1 MIRPFNE
8 GEGVPGLENTKVTI
22 NFTGSDD
29 ARTIQRKL
37 YRAGLLRFQVN
48 LIQLIL
54 KHLVCI

>member
-37 YRAGLLRFQVN
+37 YRAGLLRFQMN
-48 LIQLIL
+48 HL
-54 KHLVCI
+54 K